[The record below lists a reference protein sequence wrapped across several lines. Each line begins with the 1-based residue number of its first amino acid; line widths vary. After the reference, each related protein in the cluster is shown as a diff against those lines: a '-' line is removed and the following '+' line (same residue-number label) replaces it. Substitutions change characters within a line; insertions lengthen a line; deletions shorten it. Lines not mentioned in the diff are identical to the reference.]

1 MIFPIFHVVENTL
14 YGKIVFPFPMI
25 NGNFAIIFPLW
36 LFLREAFFFILV
48 ELSSPVCSYFRKKDV
63 VQHNIVVS
71 KLFVKSGDIKLYP
84 YLFFPFEAIILPL
97 KYPLYQ
103 QDING
108 KKKKLKRV
116 LENKKRVLVS
126 SMPSFFFK

>member
-1 MIFPIFHVVENTL
+1 MATL
-14 YGKIVFPFPMI
+14 Q
-25 NGNFAIIFPLW
+25 
-36 LFLREAFFFILV
+36 LFFRFGYSWEAFFFILL

-108 KKKKLKRV
+108 KKKKTEESSWKQ
-116 LENKKRVLVS
+116 KKECL
-126 SMPSFFFK
+126 

>member
-1 MIFPIFHVVENTL
+1 
-14 YGKIVFPFPMI
+14 MI

-48 ELSSPVCSYFRKKDV
+48 ELSSPVCSYFRKEDV

-108 KKKKLKRV
+108 KKKRREFLKTK
-116 LENKKRVLVS
+116 KKRVLVS
-126 SMPSFFFK
+126 SVPPLFFFLKVVGASKAARLFFTR